1 MKDDNYIVI
10 LGWMSNELKLTGNE
24 LLVFALI
31 YGFSQDGESE
41 FSGSRSY
48 IAKTFNISKPTVD
61 KALKSLLEKRYIEK
75 HKMIINDVQIN
86 RYKVSLQVVKELYGG
101 SKEILPEGGKETLLG
116 GSKETLPNNIS
127 KINIEYK
134 EIVDMYNEIC
144 TSFPRV
150 TTLSDARKRAI
161 KDRLKI
167 YKQDDFRRMFEIAE
181 KSSFLRGE
189 NDRNWSATFDWM
201 IKDANMAKILDG
213 NYNDKEKTNSGRN
226 NVEKLQALEDFYL
239 KGGRK

>member
-1 MKDDNYIVI
+1 MKDNNFIVI
-10 LGWMSNELKLTGNE
+10 QGWMCNELKLTGNE
-24 LLVFALI
+24 LLVFALV

-48 IAKTFNISKPTVD
+48 ISNTLNISKPTVD
-61 KALKSLLEKRYIEK
+61 KALKSLCDKGYILK
-75 HKMIINDVQIN
+75 HQMIINDVQIN
-86 RYKVSLQVVKELYGG
+86 RYKVSLQGVKNLYG
-101 SKEILPEGGKETLLG
+101 GGKETLLG
-116 GSKETLPNNIS
+116 SKETLLGGGKETLPNNIS

-134 EIVDMYNEIC
+134 KIVDIYNEIC
-144 TSFPRV
+144 VSFPRV

-161 KDRLKI
+161 RDRLKI

-213 NYNDKEKTNSGRN
+213 NYNDKEKTSSGRN

>member
-1 MKDDNYIVI
+1 MKDNNYIVI
-10 LGWMSNELKLTGNE
+10 QGWMTNELKLTGNE

-48 IAKTFNISKPTVD
+48 IAKTLNISKPTVD

-86 RYKVSLQVVKELYGG
+86 RYKVSLQGVKELYGG
-101 SKEILPEGGKETLLG
+101 SKETLPG

-134 EIVDMYNEIC
+134 EIVDMYNDTC
-144 TSFPRV
+144 VSFPRV
-150 TTLSDARKRAI
+150 NTLSESRKKAI
-161 KDRLKI
+161 KARLKI
-167 YKQDDFRRMFEIAE
+167 YTIDDFKRMFEMAE
-181 KSSFLRGE
+181 SSYFLKGG
-189 NDRNWSATFDWM
+189 NDRNWCANFDWM

-213 NYNDKEKTNSGRN
+213 NYNNNADIINRPNNYDKLAE
-226 NVEKLQALEDFYL
+226 LERRAMN
-239 KGGRK
+239 GM